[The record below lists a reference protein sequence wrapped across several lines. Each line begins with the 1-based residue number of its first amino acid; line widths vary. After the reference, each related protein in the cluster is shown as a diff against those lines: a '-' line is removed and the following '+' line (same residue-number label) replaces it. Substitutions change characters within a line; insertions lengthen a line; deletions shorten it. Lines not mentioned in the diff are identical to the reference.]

1 MQANKE
7 VALLLNH
14 RNVVSKV
21 DRKSI
26 EKLYSDIKSK
36 AEEVD
41 KAKKKSENGD
51 DEGGVR
57 KTVLQRLTAQLA
69 ILEHQLSERL
79 SSDDENLCLETS
91 KLNYLDP
98 RITVAWCRKNDV
110 ELEKVFSDKL
120 RDNFRWSLDTEEQF
134 RF

>member
-1 MQANKE
+1 
-7 VALLLNH
+7 L
-14 RNVVSKV
+14 
-21 DRKSI
+21 
-26 EKLYSDIKSK
+26 DIKSK

-41 KAKKKSENGD
+41 KAKEKSENGNN
-51 DEGGVR
+51 EGGVR
-57 KTVLQRLTAQLA
+57 RTVVQRLTAQPDV
-69 ILEHQLSERL
+69 LERQLSERL

-98 RITVAWCRKNDV
+98 RITIAWCKKNDV
-110 ELEKVFSDKL
+110 ELEKVFSNKL